1 MGLAAT
7 SRPRALGLAATP
19 NPRALDVSLVVRS
32 CHESVTTKQKK
43 KLILKNE
50 IKQKKKIN

>member
-32 CHESVTTKQKK
+32 CHESVTTK
-43 KLILKNE
+43 
-50 IKQKKKIN
+50 